1 MEHIYRISVYRFIGK
16 DSGST
21 MNHKFISLSL
31 LSKIIPVAFVIV
43 LFASACA
50 PASTPATLMPISTKE
65 ISVPTTVTTTTP
77 PDQTGDPQSSG
88 PVNAAKQDLAE
99 KLGIDSSKIVVVSIE
114 AVEWP
119 NSCLGVLQKDVYCA
133 QMITPGYQIVLQA
146 EGQTYEY
153 HTNKSGSGIILA
165 SGSIPNGRQPIIV
178 YHREGGIAG
187 FCDDVMI
194 FASGNARI
202 SSCKLNKEKD
212 IALSPAQMNTINQW
226 MQSIKYFNYEHTDP
240 ATADAMTISLKFSG
254 HGQSQASDAEVQAIL
269 SLLSQIAIQ

>member
-1 MEHIYRISVYRFIGK
+1 
-16 DSGST
+16 
-21 MNHKFISLSL
+21 MNHNFISLSL
-31 LSKIIPVAFVIV
+31 MSKIIPVALVIV

-50 PASTPATLMPISTKE
+50 PASTPATPMPTPTKE
-65 ISVPTTVTTTTP
+65 ISVPTTVPTTTP

-153 HTNKSGSGIILA
+153 HTNKSGSGIILV